1 MSDNFIAKLLR
12 WFQAHLRYVILFLV
26 IVIGISAILTFPEN
40 QQNVMGW
47 IVSITMQMATPLV
60 LTGLGGMF
68 SERGG
73 VVNIGLEGMMLMGAY
88 TGAAV
93 AWFVNDAFLGVLAAS
108 AAGAL
113 LAAVHGVICVKFKG
127 NHIVSGTGV
136 ILFGTGFSTIMLEL
150 TWNRKGQG
158 DIVNSTIPDIVISP
172 DTPIIG
178 WMREHPFFG
187 PAFSVISPVV
197 IFMFAITIISWYVLY
212 RTPFGLRLR
221 AAGEDPS
228 TLDSA
233 GASVEWTRVIGVII
247 SGALAGLGGAYLSIG
262 FGSAFAK
269 QMTSGRGF
277 IALAAMIFGNWTPT
291 GVLGAGLFFGFL
303 DGLNYFIQ
311 IYFPALLPFSNFIAM
326 LPFVLVVIAL
336 GLIRRSIP
344 PKAIAIPYEKE
355 KKG

>member
-1 MSDNFIAKLLR
+1 MSSQRFIQLLR
-12 WFQAHLRYVILFLV
+12 KRYKYLVVLLVLFIGLFSILQSPPYEQQ
-26 IVIGISAILTFPEN
+26 IV
-40 QQNVMGW
+40 GW
-47 IVSITMQMATPLV
+47 LVSITLQMATPLV

-73 VVNIGLEGMMLMGAY
+73 VVNIGLEGIMLMGAF

-93 AWFVNDAFLGVLAAS
+93 TWYFGNPWIGIIGACI
-108 AAGAL
+108 AGGL
-113 LAAVHGVICVKFKG
+113 IAAVHGIICVKFKG

-136 ILFGTGFSTIMLEL
+136 ILFGTGFSTVMLEL
-150 TWNRKGQG
+150 VWHRKGQG
-158 DIVNSTIPDIVISP
+158 DIITNTIPDIRIPQIQS
-172 DTPIIG
+172 
-178 WMREHPFFG
+178 HPFFG

-197 IFMFAITIISWYVLY
+197 IFMFVITVIAWYVLY

-233 GASVEWTRVIGVII
+233 GASVEWTRFIGVVI
-247 SGALAGLGGAYLSIG
+247 SGILGGIGGAYLSIG

-269 QMTSGRGF
+269 EMTAGRGF
-277 IALAAMIFGNWTPT
+277 IALAALIFGNWTPT

-311 IYFPALLPFSNFIAM
+311 IHFPILLPFANFIAM
-326 LPFVLVVIAL
+326 LPYLLVVVAL
-336 GLIRRSIP
+336 GLIRRSVP
-344 PKAIAIPYEKE
+344 PKGIAVPYEKE
-355 KKG
+355 KEG

>member
-1 MSDNFIAKLLR
+1 MNWRSYYRYIAVL
-12 WFQAHLRYVILFLV
+12 AVIAIGITVVLFL
-26 IVIGISAILTFPEN
+26 PERG
-40 QQNVMGW
+40 QNIAGW
-47 IVSITMQMATPLV
+47 LVSITLQMATPLV
-60 LTGLGGMF
+60 LAGLGGMY

-73 VVNIGLEGMMLMGAY
+73 VVNIGLEGMMLMGAF

-93 AWFVNDAFLGVLAAS
+93 TWYLGDPFLGVIMAC
-108 AAGAL
+108 AAGGL

-150 TWNRKGQG
+150 VWHKKGQG
-158 DIVNSTIPDIVISP
+158 DLVTNTIPDIVIP
-172 DTPIIG
+172 QLRDPNLFG
-178 WMREHPFFG
+178 HEFFG

-197 IFMFAITIISWYVLY
+197 IFMFLITAISWYVLF

-221 AAGEDPS
+221 ASGEDPS
-228 TLDSA
+228 TLDAA

-247 SGALAGLGGAYLSIG
+247 SGVLAGLGGAYLSIG

-269 QMTSGRGF
+269 EMTAGRGF

-336 GLIRRSIP
+336 GLIRKSVP

>member
-1 MSDNFIAKLLR
+1 MNQRSLYRIIA
-12 WFQAHLRYVILFLV
+12 VIAA
-26 IVIGISAILTFPEN
+26 IVIGFIAINSMPT
-40 QQNVMGW
+40 QQQRIAGW
-47 IVSITMQMATPLV
+47 LVSTTLQMATPLV
-60 LTGLGGMF
+60 LAGLGGMY

-73 VVNIGLEGMMLMGAY
+73 VVNIGLEGMMLMGAF

-93 AWFVNDAFLGVLAAS
+93 TYYVRNPWFGILGAM
-108 AAGAL
+108 AAGGL
-113 LAAVHGVICVKFKG
+113 LAAVHGVVCVKFKG

-136 ILFGTGFSTIMLEL
+136 ILFGTGFSTLMLQL
-150 TWNRKGQG
+150 VWHRQGQG
-158 DIVNSTIPDIVISP
+158 ELIRDTIPDIVIE
-172 DTPIIG
+172 PIKN
-178 WMREHPFFG
+178 HPFLG

-197 IFMFAITIISWYVLY
+197 IFMFVITAVSWYILF

-228 TLDSA
+228 TLDAA

-247 SGALAGLGGAYLSIG
+247 SGCLAGLGGAYLSIG

-269 QMTSGRGF
+269 EMTSGRGF
-277 IALAAMIFGNWTPT
+277 IALAALIFGNWTPT

-311 IYFPALLPFSNFIAM
+311 IYFPIFLPFANFIAM
-326 LPFVLVVIAL
+326 LPYVLVVVAL

-344 PKAIAIPYEKE
+344 PKGIAVPYEKE
-355 KKG
+355 KRG

>member
-1 MSDNFIAKLLR
+1 
-12 WFQAHLRYVILFLV
+12 
-26 IVIGISAILTFPEN
+26 
-40 QQNVMGW
+40 
-47 IVSITMQMATPLV
+47 MQMATPLV

-73 VVNIGLEGMMLMGAY
+73 VVNIGLEGMMLMGAF

-93 AWFVNDAFLGVLAAS
+93 TWYVGDPLIGVIAACF
-108 AAGAL
+108 AGGL
-113 LAAVHGVICVKFKG
+113 LAAVHGVICVKYKG

-136 ILFGTGFSTIMLEL
+136 ILFGAGFSTIMLQL
-150 TWNRKGQG
+150 VWGTKGHG
-158 DIVNSTIPDIVISP
+158 AIISNTIPDIVIP
-172 DTPIIG
+172 QIQ
-178 WMREHPFFG
+178 EHPFFG

-197 IFMFAITIISWYVLY
+197 IFMFVITIVSWFILF

-233 GASVEWTRVIGVII
+233 GVSVEWTRIIGVII

-269 QMTSGRGF
+269 GMTSGRGF
-277 IALAAMIFGNWTPT
+277 ISLAAMIFGNWTPL

-303 DGLNYFIQ
+303 DGLNFFIQ
-311 IYFPALLPFSNFIAM
+311 IYFPILLPFANFIAM
-326 LPFVLVVIAL
+326 LPFVLVVVAL
-336 GLIRRSIP
+336 GLIRKSVP
-344 PKAIAIPYEKE
+344 PKGIAIPYEKE
-355 KKG
+355 KSG

>member
-1 MSDNFIAKLLR
+1 MKLPNY
-12 WFQAHLRYVILFLV
+12 RYLAGFCAI
-26 IVIGISAILTFPEN
+26 IIGLIAILTLPPT
-40 QQNVMGW
+40 QQDVAGW
-47 IVSITMQMATPLV
+47 ILSITMQMATPLV
-60 LTGLGGMF
+60 LAGIGGMF

-73 VVNIGLEGMMLMGAY
+73 VVNIGLEGMMLMGAFA
-88 TGAAV
+88 GAAV
-93 AWFVNDAFLGVLAAS
+93 AWYLKDAFLGVLAAC
-108 AAGAL
+108 AAGGL

-136 ILFGTGFSTIMLEL
+136 ILFGVGFSTIMLEL
-150 TWNRKGQG
+150 VWHQKGKG
-158 DIVNSTIPDIVISP
+158 DHIVNTIPDI
-172 DTPIIG
+172 IIPQIQNV
-178 WMREHPFFG
+178 PFFG
-187 PAFSVISPVV
+187 PAFSAISPVV
-197 IFMFAITIISWYVLY
+197 IFMFIVTAISWYVLY

-247 SGALAGLGGAYLSIG
+247 SGCLAGLGGAYLSIG

-269 QMTSGRGF
+269 EMTNGRGF

-291 GVLGAGLFFGFL
+291 GILGAGLFFGFL

-326 LPFVLVVIAL
+326 LPYVLVVVAL
-336 GLIRRSIP
+336 GLIRKSVP
-344 PKAIAIPYEKE
+344 PKADGIPYEKE
-355 KKG
+355 KRG

>member
-1 MSDNFIAKLLR
+1 MKLPNY
-12 WFQAHLRYVILFLV
+12 RYLAGLV
-26 IVIGISAILTFPEN
+26 AVVIGITAILSMPPT
-40 QQNVMGW
+40 QQDIAGW
-47 IVSITMQMATPLV
+47 ILSITMQMATPLV
-60 LTGLGGMF
+60 LAGLGGMF

-73 VVNIGLEGMMLMGAY
+73 VVNIGLEGMMIMGAF

-93 AWFVNDAFLGVLAAS
+93 AWYIGDWFLGVIS
-108 AAGAL
+108 ACVAGGL
-113 LAAVHGVICVKFKG
+113 LAAVHAVVCVKYKG

-136 ILFGTGFSTIMLEL
+136 ILFGSGFTTIMLEL
-150 TWNRKGQG
+150 VWNQKGQG
-158 DIVNSTIPDIVISP
+158 EIITNTIPDIVIP
-172 DTPIIG
+172 QIQDV
-178 WMREHPFFG
+178 PFFG

-197 IFMFAITIISWYVLY
+197 IFMFVITAISWYVLY

-233 GASVEWTRVIGVII
+233 GASVEWTRIIGVII
-247 SGALAGLGGAYLSIG
+247 SGCLAGLGGAFLSIG

-269 QMTSGRGF
+269 DMTSGRGF
-277 IALAAMIFGNWTPT
+277 IALAAMIFGNWTPF

-303 DGLNYFIQ
+303 ISLNYFIQ
-311 IYFPALLPFSNFIAM
+311 IYFPALLPFANFIAM

-336 GLIRRSIP
+336 ALIRKSVP

>member
-1 MSDNFIAKLLR
+1 MSKTFISKLLD
-12 WFQAHLRYVILFLV
+12 WFKAHLRYVIILLV
-26 IVIGISAILTFPEN
+26 ILIGVSAILTFPED
-40 QQNVMGW
+40 QQNVLGW
-47 IVSITMQMATPLV
+47 LVSITMQMATPLV

-93 AWFVNDAFLGVLAAS
+93 AWYIGDPFLGVLAACT
-108 AAGAL
+108 AGAL

-127 NHIVSGTGV
+127 DHIVSGTGV

-150 TWNRKGQG
+150 TWKQKGQG
-158 DIVNSTIPDIVISP
+158 ELVTNTIPDIIIP
-172 DTPIIG
+172 PIQD
-178 WMREHPFFG
+178 HPFFG

-197 IFMFAITIISWYVLY
+197 IFMFVITIISWYVLY

-233 GASVEWTRVIGVII
+233 GASVEWTRMIGVII
-247 SGALAGLGGAYLSIG
+247 SGAFAGLGGAYLSIG

-311 IYFPALLPFSNFIAM
+311 IYFPSLLPFSNFIAM
-326 LPFVLVVIAL
+326 LPFVLVVVAL
-336 GLIRRSIP
+336 GLIRRSVP
-344 PKAIAIPYEKE
+344 PKAIAVPYEKE

>member
-1 MSDNFIAKLLR
+1 MNWRSHFRKLTLL
-12 WFQAHLRYVILFLV
+12 AI
-26 IVIGISAILTFPEN
+26 IVIGVMAILTFPEQ
-40 QQNVMGW
+40 QQNVAGW
-47 IVSITMQMATPLV
+47 LVSITMQMATPLV

-73 VVNIGLEGMMLMGAY
+73 VVNIGLEGMMLMGAF

-93 AWFVNDAFLGVLAAS
+93 TWYVGDPLIGVIAACV
-108 AAGAL
+108 AGGL
-113 LAAVHGVICVKFKG
+113 LAAVHGVICVKYKG

-136 ILFGTGFSTIMLEL
+136 ILFGAGFSTIMLQL
-150 TWNRKGQG
+150 VWGTKGHG
-158 DIVNSTIPDIVISP
+158 AIISNTIPDIVIP
-172 DTPIIG
+172 QIQ
-178 WMREHPFFG
+178 EHPFFG

-197 IFMFAITIISWYVLY
+197 IFMFVITIVSWFILF

-233 GASVEWTRVIGVII
+233 GASVEWTRIIGVII

-269 QMTSGRGF
+269 GMTSGRGF
-277 IALAAMIFGNWTPT
+277 ISLAAMIFGNWTPL

-303 DGLNYFIQ
+303 DGLNFFIQ
-311 IYFPALLPFSNFIAM
+311 IYFPILLPFANFIAM
-326 LPFVLVVIAL
+326 LPFVLVVVAL
-336 GLIRRSIP
+336 GLIRKSVP
-344 PKAIAIPYEKE
+344 PKGIAIPYEKE
-355 KKG
+355 KSG

>member
-1 MSDNFIAKLLR
+1 MSSKRIIRLFRRNFKYLIVLLV
-12 WFQAHLRYVILFLV
+12 LI
-26 IVIGISAILTFPEN
+26 IGIAGILSRPPDE
-40 QQNVMGW
+40 QQVFGW
-47 IVSITMQMATPLV
+47 LVSITLQMATPLV
-60 LTGLGGMF
+60 LTGIGGMF

-73 VVNIGLEGMMLMGAY
+73 VVNIGLEGMMLMGAF

-93 AWFVNDAFLGVLAAS
+93 TWYVKDPLIGIIAACLA
-108 AAGAL
+108 GGL

-150 TWNRKGQG
+150 VWHRKGQG
-158 DIVNSTIPDIVISP
+158 DIITHTIPDIVIP
-172 DTPIIG
+172 QLQG
-178 WMREHPFFG
+178 HPFFG
-187 PAFSVISPVV
+187 PALSVISPVV
-197 IFMFAITIISWYVLY
+197 IFMFVLTIIAWYVLY

-233 GASVEWTRVIGVII
+233 GASVEWTRFTGVVI
-247 SGALAGLGGAYLSIG
+247 SGLLAGLGGAYLSIG

-269 QMTSGRGF
+269 EMTSGRGF

-311 IYFPALLPFSNFIAM
+311 IHFPILLPFANFIAM
-326 LPFVLVVIAL
+326 LPYLLVVVAL
-336 GLIRRSIP
+336 GLIRRSVP
-344 PKAIAIPYEKE
+344 PKGIAVPYEKE
-355 KKG
+355 KKGESIKEGLT